1 MRVGG
6 SDGGN
11 KLNTSLKQF
20 LDKHIQEDTDTN
32 TISVFPLPCGV
43 GKSEYIKYAIADA
56 LINKYGLII
65 VTDLIER
72 LNGYISKH
80 HNDGTEN
87 LTNYIRRNSQS
98 ISILTADSIKIEI
111 PTVSYKPIIM
121 MTTQRYFNLARD
133 EIIVLT
139 TEHQVKRKRIIFDE
153 KIFLLESRKLTIKSL
168 NNIATALNE
177 GLDNTVNPE
186 EKQWL
191 IKQYNTF
198 NFELQKKLTENEE
211 LNNNTDNLRREVY
224 FNSDMLSMSDDAH
237 KFKKLIFK
245 YKSQLQKYNPE
256 FFKDIAAIEKLLID
270 GVVTSQKIKSKT
282 SHQEYKNY
290 FTVVTNNIDKLI
302 NVGAKVFVLDGTAD
316 ISPEY
321 RLKCVNMIDCTP
333 FKRDLSNLS
342 INIVNINTSKDRLI
356 NNGNKS
362 IKTISAIIDY
372 IKAQPCDINTIF
384 TYQAIED
391 KFKNEFKNVAHFGN
405 IKGSNEYRNINN
417 ICQVGLNRWS
427 EIIYMLYAN
436 EIGRCNDSDNS
447 IVKRIYDKETIDNI
461 RCRLILADI
470 EQNLFRCKI
479 RNDNNIENCTYTL
492 ICSASEKSNLY
503 EKYQPLVDMIK
514 SRYEPL
520 GATINVY
527 DTPTEFKLLKADE
540 RKAENKTSMQKF
552 NEWFK
557 LQPKGRLF
565 KRFDLKNEIKL
576 TDSQFKEVKR
586 TGVLNHLKTQ
596 KQGVY
601 QIK

>member
-1 MRVGG
+1 MRVSG

-32 TISVFPLPCGV
+32 KISVFPLPCGS

-56 LINKYGLII
+56 LINKYGIII

-72 LNGYISKH
+72 LNGYISEH
-80 HNDGTEN
+80 HNDETEN
-87 LTNYIRRNSQS
+87 LINYIRRNSQS
-98 ISILTADSIKIEI
+98 ISILTADNIKIEI
-111 PTVSYKPIIM
+111 STVNYKPIVM
-121 MTTQRYFNLARD
+121 MTTQRYFNLTRD
-133 EIIVLT
+133 EIIDLISK
-139 TEHQVKRKRIIFDE
+139 HQIKREKIIFDE
-153 KIFLLESRKLTIKSL
+153 KIFLLDGRRLTIKSL

-177 GLDNTVNPE
+177 GLDNTVNPK

-191 IKQYNTF
+191 IEKYNTF
-198 NFELQKKLTENEE
+198 NSELQKKLTENEE
-211 LNNNTDNLRREVY
+211 LNNDTNNFRREVY
-224 FNSDMLSMSDDAH
+224 FDSTILSMSDDTH

-256 FFKDIAAIEKLLID
+256 FLKDIAAIEKLLID

-282 SHQEYKNY
+282 SNQEYKNY

-321 RLKCVNMIDCTP
+321 SLKCINMIDCTP
-333 FKRDLSNLS
+333 FKRDLSKLT
-342 INIVNINTSKDRLI
+342 INIVNINTSKDKLI

-362 IKTISAIIDY
+362 DKTINAIIDY
-372 IKAQPCDINTIF
+372 IKVQPCDINTIF

-391 KFKNEFKNVAHFGN
+391 KFKNVFNNVGHFGN

-436 EIGRCNDSDNS
+436 EIGRCNDSDDS
-447 IVKRIYDKETIDNI
+447 AIRRIYDKETIDNI

-479 RNDNNIENCTYTL
+479 RNDNNNENCTYTL
-492 ICSASEKSNLY
+492 ICSAFEKSNLY
-503 EKYQPLVDMIK
+503 ENYQPLVDMIK

-527 DTPTEFKLLKADE
+527 DTPTEFKILKADE

-565 KRFDLKNEIKL
+565 KRLDLKNEIKL

-586 TGVLNHLKTQ
+586 TGILNHLKTQ
-596 KQGVY
+596 KQGIY